1 MLWPVFRAEG
11 TAGFVSLPA
20 SSPGP
25 SSGVEGSP
33 GEDLRPKDGIFLAR
47 EDSAPGMP
55 TAAVLLPDDGRPAA
69 QTANLSNHVSAS
81 GAGVVDAKPGLRRE
95 RRHQERHGP

>member
-1 MLWPVFRAEG
+1 MLWPVSRAEG
-11 TAGFVSLPA
+11 TAGLVSLPA

-33 GEDLRPKDGIFLAR
+33 PGDLRPKDGIFFAR

-69 QTANLSNHVSAS
+69 QTANLSYLVRPS
-81 GAGVVDAKPGLRRE
+81 GAGVADAVPD
-95 RRHQERHGP
+95 QPQA